1 MRKNVFDPKKMS
13 SKYFLLA
20 LILVVTLA
28 ISCSKASTLS
38 TPLPPLPPPAPTPTP
53 TVFPP
58 INTASTTAKEI
69 IVDMASGFNLG
80 NTFETNTSN
89 SPTFASVKP
98 IIDLYYDAGMRHVR
112 IPVTWVEGF
121 SSNIA
126 DANGN
131 VNTSH
136 PRLLELKAVV
146 DYALSKK
153 MYVVIN

>member
-1 MRKNVFDPKKMS
+1 
-13 SKYFLLA
+13 
-20 LILVVTLA
+20 
-28 ISCSKASTLS
+28 
-38 TPLPPLPPPAPTPTP
+38 
-53 TVFPP
+53 
-58 INTASTTAKEI
+58 
-69 IVDMASGFNLG
+69 MASGFNLG